1 MVCFDPEPLPPEK
14 PAKKRKRDRLPYT
27 SITNAALDLGLPM
40 SEIRRMPW
48 GRLVMMLQA
57 RAQSYE
63 EDDEPKE
70 ASFNQIASL
79 FGAG

>member
-1 MVCFDPEPLPPEK
+1 
-14 PAKKRKRDRLPYT
+14 
-27 SITNAALDLGLPM
+27 
-40 SEIRRMPW
+40 MPW